1 MGHVSIDL
9 SQSKRNKTLD
19 FLSII
24 IYNENMKMN
33 LLRTRNRRAIF
44 IQAIL
49 LVTIF
54 IMLAVAFSLTV
65 AILYCLT
72 IVAIM
77 VSIIIGEIAISW
89 IKSGDDK

>member
-1 MGHVSIDL
+1 
-9 SQSKRNKTLD
+9 
-19 FLSII
+19 
-24 IYNENMKMN
+24 MKMN
-33 LLRTRNRRAIF
+33 LLRTKNRRAIF

-49 LVTIF
+49 LVAIF
-54 IMLAVAFSLTV
+54 IMLAVAFSLTI

>member
-1 MGHVSIDL
+1 MKHVSIDL

-33 LLRTRNRRAIF
+33 LLRTRNGRAIF
-44 IQAIL
+44 IQVVL
-49 LVTIF
+49 LVAIF
-54 IMLAVAFSLTV
+54 IMLAMAFSLTV
-65 AILYCLT
+65 AVLYCLT

-77 VSIIIGEIAISW
+77 VSIIIGEIAIGW